1 MIMGIGGHW
10 VFKTCGSHDV
20 LIGNRKR
27 NIPLIEGSNSAKA
40 YADLA
45 LYLANRIKRDRLML
59 SYAKKKG
66 RSINSKKGRKPRITF
81 VTFDSRYLPV
91 AVTLGRSSSRRY
103 LDGVPIRKRYRPLKK
118 ANK

>member
-10 VFKTCGSHDV
+10 VYQSTGGMVFI
-20 LIGNRKR
+20 LNAKR
-27 NIPLIEGSNSAKA
+27 RVPPIEACNPALA
-40 YADLA
+40 YAKTSQ
-45 LYLANRIKRDRLML
+45 YLADRIKWDRLML

-81 VTFDSRYLPV
+81 VTFDSRHLPV
-91 AVTLGRSSSRRY
+91 AVTLGRSPSRRY

>member
-1 MIMGIGGHW
+1 MIMGLGGHW
-10 VFKTCGSHDV
+10 VYQSSGGLTFIANKRRRVPPIEACNPALAYSKTS
-20 LIGNRKR
+20 
-27 NIPLIEGSNSAKA
+27 
-40 YADLA
+40 

-66 RSINSKKGRKPRITF
+66 HSINSKKGRKPRIAF

-103 LDGVPIRKRYRPLKK
+103 LDGVPLGKRYRPLKK
-118 ANK
+118 VRR

>member
-1 MIMGIGGHW
+1 MGLGGHW
-10 VFKTCGSHDV
+10 VYQSSGGLIFIQNAKRRVPPIEACNPALAYSKTSQ
-20 LIGNRKR
+20 
-27 NIPLIEGSNSAKA
+27 
-40 YADLA
+40 
-45 LYLANRIKRDRLML
+45 YLANRIKRDRLQL
-59 SYAKKKG
+59 LYAKKKG

-81 VTFDSRYLPV
+81 VTFDNRYLPV